1 MSVFNKFP
9 VIEAAYN
16 KRHSSEST
24 AFLRKQSNFI
34 KHCALKSLE
43 NGLKKLEI
51 EALELSLREREVS
64 LAFDLKKEQEVSWTG
79 EYGFVKRFG
88 NIIYPAF

>member
-1 MSVFNKFP
+1 M
-9 VIEAAYN
+9 IEAAYN
-16 KRHSSEST
+16 KHHSSEST

-43 NGLKKLEI
+43 I

-64 LAFDLKKEQEVSWTG
+64 LAHDLKRAKEASWTG
-79 EYGFVKRFG
+79 AYGAIKMIE
-88 NIIYPAF
+88 NIIYPTWG